1 MKKTEKSIK
10 AEDPKKI
17 KVWKRKY
24 IHLVNE
30 ENDIKFRGPLSY
42 RHLRIAGWL
51 FLIIAQI
58 AVILSVGA
66 SAGII
71 NPNQTLINVMKTAKD
86 LMMPLFLFAAF
97 AQLLVA
103 KNGYKRL
110 LITYGGAALG
120 IFLAFIFVYEHFF
133 IGIMSAIGG
142 GDTNGAH
149 EAGQQFI
156 SYLNFNGA
164 LSFNIFID
172 LLLCTLVTFFINY
185 TPTKYFQGKKI
196 YIFRAFVALPIMY
209 EIASIL
215 IKILVASQTV
225 TISPFIIPLLT
236 TKPPMAFLIFVAGA
250 IFVKNRER
258 FYIKNGRTYEDY
270 KSFLKTN
277 VNSLHFSIFLVIAIL
292 IAVALDI
299 TAFIGILVGELAG
312 YNVNDPNFGEYI
324 FYWAQTIYSWGFGQC
339 VIMILLIPII
349 LLFDYKKTYKNNMMD
364 IIIPCAGVILMVLV
378 TVEGMF
384 EVAKFYIIK
393 YLNEAPKEEEPAELA
408 KQVIKQ
414 IAEKIRK

>member
-1 MKKTEKSIK
+1 MKKQKNNEEQNS
-10 AEDPKKI
+10 KKI
-17 KVWKRKY
+17 KVWRRKY

-42 RHLRIAGWL
+42 RHLRIMGWL

-66 SAGII
+66 SAGIM
-71 NPNQTLINVMKTAKD
+71 NPNQTLLTVMKTAKD

-97 AQLLVA
+97 SQLLVA

-110 LITYGGAALG
+110 IITYGGAALG
-120 IFLAFIFVYEHFF
+120 IFLVFIFVYEHFF
-133 IGIMSAIGG
+133 IGITSAISG
-142 GDTNGAH
+142 GDTKGAH
-149 EAGQQFI
+149 EFGQELI

-164 LSFNIFID
+164 LSFNMFID

-185 TPTKYFQGKKI
+185 NPKKYFQGKKI
-196 YIFRAFVALPIMY
+196 YIFRSFVALPIMY

-225 TISPFIIPLLT
+225 SITPIIIPLLT
-236 TKPPMAFLIFVAGA
+236 TKPPMAFLIFIAAA

-258 FYIKNGRTYEDY
+258 FYIKNGRTHEDY
-270 KSFLKTN
+270 KNFLNTN
-277 VNSLHFSIFLVIAIL
+277 VNSLHFSIFLAVAIL

-299 TAFIGILVGELAG
+299 TAFLGILVGEVSR
-312 YNVNDPNFGEYI
+312 YNVNDPNFGEYLM
-324 FYWAQTIYSWGFGQC
+324 YWAQTVYSWGFGQC
-339 VIMILLIPII
+339 VIMILLIPVI
-349 LLFDYKKTYKNNMMD
+349 LLFDYKKTYKNNMLD
-364 IIIPCAGVILMVLV
+364 IVIPLAGVILMVFV
-378 TVEGMF
+378 TIEGLF

-393 YLNEAPKEEEPAELA
+393 YLNEVPPEEEPTEAA
-408 KQVIKQ
+408 KQIIKQ
-414 IAEKIRK
+414 IAERIRK

>member
-1 MKKTEKSIK
+1 MRKKEKVAK
-10 AEDPKKI
+10 VEDPKKI

-24 IHLVNE
+24 IHFVNE

-58 AVILSVGA
+58 GVILSVGA

-71 NPNQTLINVMKTAKD
+71 NPNQTLLTVMKTAKD

-97 AQLLVA
+97 SQLLVA

-110 LITYGGAALG
+110 LITYGGAAIG

-133 IGIMSAIGG
+133 IGIMSAISG
-142 GDTNGAH
+142 GDTKGAH
-149 EAGQQFI
+149 EFGQELI
-156 SYLNFNGA
+156 RYLNFNGA
-164 LSFNIFID
+164 LSFNMFID

-185 TPTKYFQGKKI
+185 NPTKYFQGKKI
-196 YIFRAFVALPIMY
+196 FIFRSFVVLPIMY

-215 IKILVASQTV
+215 IKVLVASQTM

-236 TKPPMAFLIFVAGA
+236 TKPPMAFLIFIAAA

-258 FYIKNGRTYEDY
+258 FYIKNGRTHEDY
-270 KSFLKTN
+270 KSFLNTN
-277 VNSLHFSIFLVIAIL
+277 VNSLHFAIFLVIAIL

-299 TAFIGILVGELAG
+299 TAFLGILVGEMAR

-324 FYWAQTIYSWGFGQC
+324 LYWAQTVYSWGFGQC
-339 VIMILLIPII
+339 VIMILLIPLI
-349 LLFDYKKTYKNNMMD
+349 LLFDYKKTYKNNMVD
-364 IIIPCAGVILMVLV
+364 IIIPLAGVILMVLV
-378 TVEGMF
+378 TVEGLF

-393 YLNEAPKEEEPAELA
+393 YMNEAPGEEEPAELA
-408 KQVIKQ
+408 KQIVKQ
-414 IAEKIRK
+414 IAEKFRK